1 MRKVL
6 IICIFYSFSDGAAAQ
21 VGRIAL
27 ANAAALMQQ
36 EQKAVDST
44 VNALIRIKED
54 SLTTDSVKVE
64 IVHFLA
70 KLACDTC
77 LLYLIDHMNDRFNY
91 GSGSADI
98 DQYNWTACWSLLTSL
113 GNREP
118 TRWKVF
124 AAVFR
129 SLQTKPRDDSYFDF
143 IVSVLVSVT
152 PEAALKSIVAARLA
166 DINIQFDR
174 VYIQNL
180 KRLQVE
186 LNK

>member
-1 MRKVL
+1 MRKVFIVCL
-6 IICIFYSFSDGAAAQ
+6 LYAFSDGAAAQ
-21 VGRIAL
+21 SGRLAL
-27 ANAAALMQQ
+27 ANAAALIQQ

-44 VNALIRIKED
+44 VHALIRIKED
-54 SLTTDSVKVE
+54 RLTTDSVKVE

-70 KLACDTC
+70 KLACDSC

-118 TRWKVF
+118 TKWKVL

-152 PEAALKSIVAARLA
+152 PKTVVKSIVEARLA
-166 DINIQFDR
+166 DNYIRFDR